1 MTQRRRIERLDLVI
15 AQCLTESDE
24 VRLRDRSLERMLD
37 PFAREKERIAD
48 CKNAAALWNILR
60 IFVENNVSL
69 ALKSR
74 ERSGVVIVEINKERR
89 L

>member
-24 VRLRDRSLERMLD
+24 VRLRDRSLERMLA

-48 CKNAAALWNILR
+48 CKNAADLVEYPKDLR
-60 IFVENNVSL
+60 
-69 ALKSR
+69 
-74 ERSGVVIVEINKERR
+74 
-89 L
+89 